1 MEYFNEIE
9 INIENSKQFEEDTS
23 DQKFWIKLNPDVT
36 KYKITAD
43 NTYKVNIMQKQFES
57 LANIFLCTKEPN
69 QILKD

>member
-1 MEYFNEIE
+1 MEYFDEIE

-43 NTYKVNIMQKQFES
+43 NTYKVNMQKQFES
-57 LANIFLCTKEPN
+57 LVNIFLCTKEPN